1 MPENTLIR
9 ALHKILIL
17 PVLIFLVSCSSKR
30 NAVENFHTVDKQKLE
45 AAFAAAGQFSNLKC
59 LIVSQN
65 GSILQEVFYGNSGPD
80 IPHDVRSV
88 TKSVTSLLFGI
99 AKDKGITGSEEQTIA
114 PYFRNLYPGLPEDK
128 ANIKVRDI
136 LTMSGG
142 FTWNEMSNV
151 SEYNKWITSANQV
164 KYVLDRPLNSQPGTV
179 FNYNS
184 AALHLL
190 SVIITEASKT
200 PTQEFARKYL
210 FTPMELS
217 VTNWETDKQGYNNG
231 GAGLQLTP
239 YDMLKIG
246 ELYLNGGTHKK
257 ERIVSA
263 EWISNSIKTHI
274 STGNS
279 EPYGTGYGYCW
290 WTGQSSKGNYA
301 FANGW
306 GGQFIL
312 IVPNLNVVIV
322 ATNEWKDIG
331 TSTANAQ
338 WSRTMDLIVN
348 HILAAFN

>member
-1 MPENTLIR
+1 MPVNTLR
-9 ALHKILIL
+9 RVLLTMLIL
-17 PVLIFLVSCSSKR
+17 PAFILVSCSGKR
-30 NAVENFHTVDKQKLE
+30 NAVEDLHTVDRHKLDDAFTV
-45 AAFAAAGQFSNLKC
+45 AAQFSNLRC

-65 GSILQEVFYGNSGPD
+65 GVILKEAFFRNSGPN

-88 TKSVTSLLFGI
+88 TKSITGLLIGI
-99 AKDKGITGSEEQTIA
+99 AKDKGIIGSQEQNIA
-114 PYFRNLYPGLPEDK
+114 PYFSKLYPGLPEEK
-128 ANIKVRDI
+128 ANIKIQDI

-142 FTWNEMSNV
+142 LTWNELTNV
-151 SEYNKWITSANQV
+151 SEYNAWITSANQV
-164 KYVLDRPLNSQPGTV
+164 RYVLDRPLNSQPGTV

-184 AALHLL
+184 AAMHLL
-190 SVIITEASKT
+190 SVIITEASKL

-210 FTPMELS
+210 FMPMGLS
-217 VTNWETDKQGYNNG
+217 ATNWETDKQGYNNG

-246 ELYLNGGTHKK
+246 ELYLNGGIHNN

-279 EPYGTGYGYCW
+279 EPYGSGYGYCW
-290 WTGQSSKGNYA
+290 WTGQSSKTGYA

-312 IVPNLNVVIV
+312 IVPNLKVVVV
-322 ATNEWKDIG
+322 AANEWKNIG

-338 WSRTMDLIVN
+338 WSRTMDLIIN
-348 HILAAFN
+348 HILPAFN